1 MAALPDSLDVYACR
15 HTFASWLLSEGE
27 TLYRVSRWMGHKRI
41 SVTADLYG
49 HFTESTGEVG
59 VKVFAQTD

>member
-1 MAALPDSLDVYACR
+1 MANQEHLEILKKGV
-15 HTFASWLLSEGE
+15 E

-59 VKVFAQTD
+59 AKVFSGEPIRMND